1 MSILRAIFNFFYE
14 IFFGCSHER
23 LTRPFTLEHETYK
36 VCLDCGAQI
45 FYSPES
51 MRPLSSRELKRM
63 RAAHAGEL
71 KVLTTNTQVSHL
83 AVAGNNKST
92 AA

>member
-1 MSILRAIFNFFYE
+1 MSVLRAIFNFFYE

-23 LTRPFTLEHETYK
+23 QTRPFTLQHETYK

-45 FYSPES
+45 FYSPDN
-51 MRPLSSRELKRM
+51 MRPLNSRELKRM

-71 KVLTTNTQVSHL
+71 KVISQSAQVSPL
-83 AVAGNNKST
+83 AATGGNKSS